1 MLLIIIYYVLVGG
14 VLSLP
19 TQTILCSS
27 ISDGYM
33 IPKASASLSSKNHT
47 TVDVERHVWKS
58 SGPVPLLEQGYL
70 KELVQDCVQM
80 SFEYLQAGR
89 CAPFWNVS
97 LSCMLNAILGP
108 TKRAAIIGWLHTI
121 ELPDRFRYYHNLFE
135 TQFCVNGVLTTLSF
149 K

>member
-1 MLLIIIYYVLVGG
+1 MGS

-19 TQTILCSS
+19 TQTIPCSS

-80 SFEYLQAGR
+80 SFEYLQADEMEMEM
-89 CAPFWNVS
+89 FS
-97 LSCMLNAILGP
+97 LLECFSF
-108 TKRAAIIGWLHTI
+108 LHAKCYSWT
-121 ELPDRFRYYHNLFE
+121 N
-135 TQFCVNGVLTTLSF
+135 
-149 K
+149 